1 MTVNVFDAARVICS
15 QRYPDAAVAF
25 AAGSLMRG
33 EGTPYSDLDLV
44 VVYSALPAAY
54 RESFRFQGLP
64 VEVFVHDPET
74 LEYCF
79 VEMDVASGIPALP
92 HMVMEGQEV
101 LRATDLSRQ
110 LKARAAA
117 LIDAGPPPLDA
128 EGERRRRY
136 MLSALLD
143 DLRGWQST
151 EELMACGARLFEEL
165 ADYHLRARGCW
176 SARGKS
182 IPAVLRRADAALCT
196 RYCGAFESLFRES
209 QISPV
214 VRLAEEL
221 LEPHGGLLFE
231 GYRSDT
237 PKGWRKR
244 PT

>member
-1 MTVNVFDAARVICS
+1 MTVKVFDAARVICS
-15 QRYPDAAVAF
+15 QRYPDAAAAF

-101 LRATDLSRQ
+101 PRATDLSRR

-117 LIDAGPPPLDA
+117 LIDAGPPPLDV

-165 ADYHLRARGCW
+165 ADYCLRARGCCPYFFSRSRNTYSDW
-176 SARGKS
+176 PELGCAISGAITIGTFRGL
-182 IPAVLRRADAALCT
+182 PPPR
-196 RYCGAFESLFRES
+196 
-209 QISPV
+209 PV
-214 VRLAEEL
+214 VTAM
-221 LEPHGGLLFE
+221 
-231 GYRSDT
+231 Y
-237 PKGWRKR
+237 
-244 PT
+244 